1 MTVLEKILEIFFPTK
16 CGICGKLGKNICEN
30 CYNNL
35 KKYEIIKQH
44 NDIYFVYRYE
54 DIIRELLIK
63 YKFNGNAYL
72 YKTFS
77 ECLLKN
83 KKVCKFLKSYDIIL
97 SVPLHKKRQRERGYN
112 QSTLI
117 AKELAKGINNQIEI
131 YNSKNMLHKKLEIYN
146 SKNNMLNEKIENNT
160 YNLKFIDKVLIKNKN
175 IKPQSEKGIK
185 ERINDVK
192 GIYSIVNNSCIY
204 GKKVLL
210 FDDIYTTGSTTNECK
225 KILLEAGA
233 KEVGILTIAKD
244 YIN

>member
-35 KKYEIIKQH
+35 KKYEITEQH

-63 YKFNGNAYL
+63 YKFNGSAYL

-131 YNSKNMLHKKLEIYN
+131 YSSKNMLHKKLEI
-146 SKNNMLNEKIENNT
+146 KNNF
-160 YNLKFIDKVLIKNKN
+160 NLKLFDKVLIKNRN

-192 GIYSIVNNSCIY
+192 GIYSIANNSCIY
-204 GKKVLL
+204 GKKILL

-225 KILLEAGA
+225 KVLLEAGA

>member
-35 KKYEIIKQH
+35 KKYEIIEQH
-44 NDIYFVYRYE
+44 NEIYFVYRYE

-112 QSTLI
+112 QSKLI

-131 YNSKNMLHKKLEIYN
+131 YSSKKVMLHKKIE
-146 SKNNMLNEKIENNT
+146 NEKIINN
-160 YNLKFIDKVLIKNKN
+160 YSLKFLDKVLIKNKN

-225 KILLEAGA
+225 KVLLEAGA

>member
-44 NDIYFVYRYE
+44 KDIYFVYRYE

-72 YKTFS
+72 CKTFS

-117 AKELAKGINNQIEI
+117 AKELAKGINNQIKI
-131 YNSKNMLHKKLEIYN
+131 YSSKNMLHKKLEI
-146 SKNNMLNEKIENNT
+146 KNNF
-160 YNLKFIDKVLIKNKN
+160 NLEFIDKVLIKNKN

-192 GIYSIVNNSCIY
+192 GIYSIVNNSCVY